1 MAVKERSGDFYLYF
15 RPFKNKQ
22 IGLKLDVTT
31 RTEAKQLEAILTRA
45 CRTGNYSALDATA
58 REACVRMFQNQGWEL
73 PMDLGDGLSKPKD
86 ELSLWKACELFLKY
100 PEIRACS
107 ERPRY
112 EMCFIHLAEHFGKQ
126 RPVRDIWIPQVKLY
140 MTERLNAGASA
151 STVNREKGTLSK
163 IFQVLIELQLIE
175 VNPCRLAKNLSQKSE
190 ERQAYLSQGDVRLI
204 ADHCPKW
211 FRPIIWTAYYT
222 GMRRGEILGLARKQV
237 NLAKRLITLSPGE
250 TKEAHWKRV
259 PIHRDLIPILE
270 EAQKVTCLG
279 TEKYFVLKDG
289 PSIRPLGLEAFKNPW
304 PRACEA
310 LEEKELLQKPF
321 PRFHDLRHTWKA
333 NARRSG
339 TDPEVREAILG
350 HAERGK
356 SVVERYGRI
365 SDQELLKA
373 IDGMTFDNGETEI
386 LLAGRK
392 QEVSDKKCEHFVN
405 KRGVQKKKAA
415 SSHSLTL

>member
-1 MAVKERSGDFYLYF
+1 VKNRNGEFYIYF
-15 RPFKNKQ
+15 DPFKSGQ
-22 IGLKLDVTT
+22 IGLKLDVSTK
-31 RTEAKQLEAILTRA
+31 TEAKQVEAMILRA
-45 CRTGNYSALDATA
+45 CRAGNYSVLDATA
-58 REACVRMFQNQGWEL
+58 REACVRMFGNKGWEL
-73 PMDLGDGLSKPKD
+73 PQDLGGGLSKPKD
-86 ELSLWKACELFLKY
+86 ELSLWQACELFLKY

-126 RPVRDIWIPQVKLY
+126 RPVREIWIPHIKLY
-140 MTERLNAGASA
+140 MTERLNAGASP

-163 IFQVLIELQLIE
+163 VFQVLIELQFVE
-175 VNPCRLAKNLSQKSE
+175 ANPCRLVKNLSQKSE
-190 ERQAYLSQGDVRLI
+190 ERQAYLSQVDVRLI
-204 ADHCPKW
+204 SEHCPQW

-222 GMRRGEILGLARKQV
+222 GMRRGEILGLTRKQV
-237 NLAKRLITLSPGE
+237 NLMKRVITLSPDD

-259 PIHRDLIPILE
+259 PIHRDLVPVLE
-270 EAQKVTCLG
+270 EAQKVTYLG
-279 TEKYFVLKDG
+279 TEKVFVLKDG

-310 LEEKELLQKPF
+310 LKEKKLLKKPF
-321 PRFHDLRHTWKA
+321 PRFHDLRHTWKT

-339 TDPEVREAILG
+339 MDPEIREAILG

-373 IDGMTFDNGETEI
+373 IDGMTFNNGETEI
-386 LLAGRK
+386 LLARRK
-392 QEVSDKKCEHFVN
+392 QEASEKKPEHFLN
-405 KRGVQKKKAA
+405 KRGVQKKKAV
-415 SSHSLTL
+415 SPHSLTL